1 MPSFT
6 LGVFGAGVV
15 GGGVMEV
22 LKTKA
27 AEFDKIG
34 FEFKVKTICVR
45 DVNKARDFETPAGCK
60 FVTTKE
66 GASVEFC

>member
-1 MPSFT
+1 MSFT

-22 LKTKA
+22 LKAKQA
-27 AEFDKIG
+27 DFDAMGIS
-34 FEFKVKTICVR
+34 FKVKTICVR
-45 DVNKARDFETPAGCK
+45 DVNKKRDFETPAGCK

-66 GASVEFC
+66 GMNMCL